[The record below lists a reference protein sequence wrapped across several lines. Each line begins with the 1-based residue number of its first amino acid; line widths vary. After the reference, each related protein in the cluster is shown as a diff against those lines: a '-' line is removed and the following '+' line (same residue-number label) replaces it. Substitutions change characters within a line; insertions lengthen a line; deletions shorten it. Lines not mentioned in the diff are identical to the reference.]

1 MEVSTLLSHLAL
13 PSQSHLD
20 TLFHLF
26 AYLEKKHN
34 AQFVYDP
41 TYPDIDLR
49 VFKQCDWKQ
58 FYGEVKEAIPPNARP
73 LRGNDVEPCMFIDS
87 DHAGDKLMQQSRMG
101 FLIYLNM
108 ARIVWHLKM
117 TILE

>member
-1 MEVSTLLSHLAL
+1 
-13 PSQSHLD
+13 
-20 TLFHLF
+20 LFHLF

-58 FYGEVKEAIPPNARP
+58 FYGEVKEAIPPNAP
-73 LRGNDVEPCMFIDS
+73 LLRGNDVEPCMFIDS
-87 DHAGDKLMQQSRMG
+87 DHGC
-101 FLIYLNM
+101 
-108 ARIVWHLKM
+108 W
-117 TILE
+117 

>member
-1 MEVSTLLSHLAL
+1 LL
-13 PSQSHLD
+13 QQGHLD
-20 TLFHLF
+20 VLFHLF

-58 FYGEVKEAIPPNARP
+58 FNGEVKEAIPPNAP
-73 LRGNDVEPCMFIDS
+73 QPRGKDVDLHVLVDS
-87 DHAGDKLMQQSRMG
+87 DHAGDKL
-101 FLIYLNM
+101 
-108 ARIVWHLKM
+108 
-117 TILE
+117 T